1 MELRIRQYIERAF
14 ADVPK
19 TAKNNELKESLYS
32 DLIEKYQD
40 LLGRGKTEEEACGEV
55 IAGIGDLSELTQ
67 GLIREAEQQ
76 HVETVQERRRSALF
90 VSIAV
95 GMYILSPLAFM
106 IFDELFHKGFLAI
119 CAFFVM
125 VAVATGLLIYY
136 NMTKPAWKRQQEKRD
151 DVERWLPEGDRQ
163 VYGAISGALWV
174 ITTAA
179 YLLISFTYGGWRI
192 SWVIFLIAAAIQL
205 IIRALFASRIHK

>member
-1 MELRIRQYIERAF
+1 MELKIRQYIERAF

-32 DLIEKYQD
+32 DLIEKYHD
-40 LLGRGKTEEEACGEV
+40 LLGRGKTEEEAYGEV

-76 HVETVQERRRSALF
+76 HVETIQERRRSALF
-90 VSIAV
+90 VSVAV
-95 GMYILSPLAFM
+95 GMYILSPLAFLT
-106 IFDELFHKGFLAI
+106 FEEFLHQKFLAI

-136 NMTKPAWKRQQEKRD
+136 NMTKPAWKRQQ
-151 DVERWLPEGDRQ
+151 
-163 VYGAISGALWV
+163 
-174 ITTAA
+174 
-179 YLLISFTYGGWRI
+179 
-192 SWVIFLIAAAIQL
+192 
-205 IIRALFASRIHK
+205 